1 METLK
6 GGGVVPVINFIL
18 VYSTLGIEL
27 ILYWNGVMD
36 VYGVDTT
43 GQLIPFTIDVC
54 GLVKILFTPLFEA
67 SLSRPPK
74 AYCFTRY

>member
-1 METLK
+1 
-6 GGGVVPVINFIL
+6 VVSVINFIL
-18 VYSTLGIEL
+18 VYSILGIEL

-43 GQLIPFTIDVC
+43 GQPFIIGVC

-74 AYCFTRY
+74 TYCFTRY